1 MENLKKLYDYFGL
14 FWIIVVKNWED
25 WIKNMKNSVI
35 YFKEFGSFELK
46 EIILLVKFSF
56 VVLDFLVIKFK

>member
-25 WIKNMKNSVI
+25 WIKNSVI
-35 YFKEFGSFELK
+35 YFKEFWSFELK

>member
-25 WIKNMKNSVI
+25 WIKNSVI